1 MEINVSDFDED
12 LIISLSKL
20 LDKTGLSEIEIENK
34 KVGRIKIAKN
44 IAQSYSAPIPN
55 TSNQADKSENKLPE
69 ISENNKNA
77 ILSPMVGTIYLKP
90 DPDSSNFVIE
100 GDKVKEGQTLLIVEA
115 MKTMNNI
122 VAEKD
127 GVVKKILVKNE
138 QPIQFGD
145 PLIIIE

>member
-1 MEINVSDFDED
+1 MSDFDEG

-20 LDKTGLSEIEIENK
+20 LDQTGLSEIEIENK
-34 KVGRIKIAKN
+34 KVGRVKVAKN
-44 IAQSYSAPIPN
+44 ITQPYSAPIQN
-55 TSNQADKSENKLPE
+55 TSNQIDTIENKP
-69 ISENNKNA
+69 SETTEDNKNA

-122 VAEKD
+122 VAERD

-145 PLIIIE
+145 PLVIIE

>member
-1 MEINVSDFDED
+1 MSDFDEG

-20 LDKTGLSEIEIENK
+20 LDQTGLSEIEIENK
-34 KVGRIKIAKN
+34 KVGRVKVAKN
-44 IAQSYSAPIPN
+44 ITQSYSVPIPN
-55 TSNQADKSENKLPE
+55 TSNPVDTSENKLPE
-69 ISENNKNA
+69 ISEDNKNA

-90 DPDSSNFVIE
+90 DPDSSNFVIA
-100 GDKVKEGQTLLIVEA
+100 GDKVKKGQTLLIIEA

-122 VAEKD
+122 VAERD

>member
-1 MEINVSDFDED
+1 MSDFDEG

-20 LDKTGLSEIEIENK
+20 LDQTGLSEIEIENK
-34 KVGRIKIAKN
+34 KVGRVKVAKN
-44 IAQSYSAPIPN
+44 ITQSYSAPIPS
-55 TSNQADKSENKLPE
+55 TSNQVDTSENKLPE
-69 ISENNKNA
+69 ISEDNKNA

-100 GDKVKEGQTLLIVEA
+100 GDKVKEGQTLLIIEA

-122 VAEKD
+122 VAERD

>member
-1 MEINVSDFDED
+1 MSDFDEG

-20 LDKTGLSEIEIENK
+20 LDQTGLSEIEIENK
-34 KVGRIKIAKN
+34 KVGRIKVAKN
-44 IAQSYSAPIPN
+44 ITQSYSTPIQN
-55 TSNQADKSENKLPE
+55 TSNQIDTIENKL
-69 ISENNKNA
+69 SETTEDNKNA

-122 VAEKD
+122 VAERD

-145 PLIIIE
+145 PLVIIE

>member
-1 MEINVSDFDED
+1 MSDFDEG

-20 LDKTGLSEIEIENK
+20 LDQTGLSEIEIENK
-34 KVGRIKIAKN
+34 KVGRVKVAKN
-44 IAQSYSAPIPN
+44 ITQSYSAPIPN
-55 TSNQADKSENKLPE
+55 TSNQVDTSENKISE
-69 ISENNKNA
+69 ISEDNKNA

-122 VAEKD
+122 VAERD

>member
-1 MEINVSDFDED
+1 VSDFDEG

-20 LDKTGLSEIEIENK
+20 LDQTGLSEIEIENK
-34 KVGRIKIAKN
+34 KVGRIKVAKN
-44 IAQSYSAPIPN
+44 ITQSYSTPIQN
-55 TSNQADKSENKLPE
+55 TSNQIDTIENKL
-69 ISENNKNA
+69 SETTEDNKNA

-122 VAEKD
+122 VAERD

-145 PLIIIE
+145 PLVIIE

>member
-1 MEINVSDFDED
+1 MSDFDEG

-20 LDKTGLSEIEIENK
+20 LDQTGLSEIEIENK
-34 KVGRIKIAKN
+34 KVGRIKVAKN
-44 IAQSYSAPIPN
+44 ITQSYSTPIQS
-55 TSNQADKSENKLPE
+55 TSNQIDTIENKP
-69 ISENNKNA
+69 SETTEDNKNA

-122 VAEKD
+122 VAERD

-145 PLIIIE
+145 PLVIIE

>member
-1 MEINVSDFDED
+1 MSDFDEG

-20 LDKTGLSEIEIENK
+20 LDQTGLSEIEIENK
-34 KVGRIKIAKN
+34 KVGRIKVAKN
-44 IAQSYSAPIPN
+44 ITQSYSAPIKN
-55 TSNQADKSENKLPE
+55 TSNQIDTIENKP
-69 ISENNKNA
+69 SETTEDNKNA

-122 VAEKD
+122 VAERD

-145 PLIIIE
+145 PLVIIE

>member
-1 MEINVSDFDED
+1 MSDFDEG

-20 LDKTGLSEIEIENK
+20 LDQTGLSEIEIENK
-34 KVGRIKIAKN
+34 KVGRVKVAKN
-44 IAQSYSAPIPN
+44 ITQPYSAPIQN
-55 TSNQADKSENKLPE
+55 TTNQIDTIENKP
-69 ISENNKNA
+69 SETTEDNKNA

-122 VAEKD
+122 VAERD

-145 PLIIIE
+145 PLVIIE